1 MWESAAGGSFV
12 VTEDTDSDAP
22 LTRGTRIC
30 LRLKE
35 LVKKHSEFIGF
46 PIKLYVEKET
56 EKEVTDDDEEEEE
69 EPKEGEDDEPKVVD
83 VDDEDKKETK
93 KVKQVTKS
101 WDHLNEQKPLW
112 MRKPEDVT
120 HEEYA
125 AFYKSL
131 SNDWEEHLAV
141 KHFSVEGQLEF

>member
-1 MWESAAGGSFV
+1 MG
-12 VTEDTDSDAP
+12 
-22 LTRGTRIC
+22 
-30 LRLKE
+30 
-35 LVKKHSEFIGF
+35 
-46 PIKLYVEKET
+46 
-56 EKEVTDDDEEEEE
+56 EEE

-83 VDDEDKKETK
+83 VDEEDKKEKKTK

-120 HEEYA
+120 TEEYA

-131 SNDWEEHLAV
+131 SNDWEEHMAV
-141 KHFSVEGQLEF
+141 KHFSVEGQLEFRAVLFIPKRAPFDM